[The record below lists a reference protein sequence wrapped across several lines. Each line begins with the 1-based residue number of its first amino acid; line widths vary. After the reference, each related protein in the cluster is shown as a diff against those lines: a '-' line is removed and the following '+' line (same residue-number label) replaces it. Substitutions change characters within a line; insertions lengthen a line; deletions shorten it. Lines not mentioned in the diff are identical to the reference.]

1 MGTCG
6 FLPGKLDAETSLRPL
21 LGERRERSYTAGR
34 KVVEDQPMD
43 SFAYHLAWV
52 ILAIHVTLVL
62 FIGMYIVGR
71 VERFA
76 QFLWQKYVRSKIKR
90 RLIEMHKIAP
100 DELYKKDK
108 FSMLREGPYFGPP
121 TQMLK
126 KATKTTRKGAATGKE
141 IEEFAGKTRG

>member
-1 MGTCG
+1 
-6 FLPGKLDAETSLRPL
+6 
-21 LGERRERSYTAGR
+21 
-34 KVVEDQPMD
+34 MD

-52 ILAIHVTLVL
+52 ILAIHLTLVL

-100 DELYKKDK
+100 NELYKKDK
-108 FSMLREGPYFGPP
+108 SSMLHEDAYFQRLHKGTRAIPP
-121 TQMLK
+121 SNVPNLNGVLRQ
-126 KATKTTRKGAATGKE
+126 
-141 IEEFAGKTRG
+141 